1 MIIAPADHRIC
12 RGEFVP
18 FHPKDKREAIE
29 VLKSLNVT
37 NATK

>member
-12 RGEFVP
+12 RGEFML
-18 FHPKDKREAIE
+18 FHLKDKREVIE
-29 VLKSLNVT
+29 VLKSLNAT